1 VKNDNPMTLKEK
13 ENSEKEKRKKKATLL
28 FTIPLMK
35 GPQGG
40 LSYVQ
45 DLAKTI
51 NCSPSQR

>member
-40 LSYVQ
+40 LSFVQ
-45 DLAKTI
+45 DLAQTI